1 MSRPARPARAAVPS
15 VRRTRARRRDV
26 RPPGRTDSTTRA
38 AWAMGAVGVLV
49 RVLSPALL
57 AQLVLAEEAGPLPV
71 IPEPSAWNDTA
82 CHSVSVWFSRLGLP

>member
-1 MSRPARPARAAVPS
+1 MTDVRVASCSRIRCGMSRPARPARASVPS
-15 VRRTRARRRDV
+15 LR
-26 RPPGRTDSTTRA
+26 TRA
-38 AWAMGAVGVLV
+38 AWAMGAAGVLV

>member
-1 MSRPARPARAAVPS
+1 
-15 VRRTRARRRDV
+15 
-26 RPPGRTDSTTRA
+26 
-38 AWAMGAVGVLV
+38 MGAVGVLV